1 MFPTVMVTMDLG
13 LCRKG
18 VAVTGAAN
26 GIGTAVF
33 MRLIE
38 LEAFPIGIDIE
49 PMAGSELETKVRE
62 AAIHL
67 GHADRLFTFY
77 QGDASDE
84 ARMTEI
90 FADIART
97 RTDGLYGLVNN
108 AGILGNDTAHGGR
121 TIAAWEKMMRNH
133 AQAAYV
139 ATERAYPLMKEGGA
153 IVNIG
158 SIETVMAAPDVVLYT
173 AAKGAMQ
180 GMTVA
185 YATALAPKGIR
196 VNMVSPGNVNTPRN
210 VAQYEAAAELIR
222 GFEAHA
228 LLGRSVG
235 PEEVADLVLF
245 LLSGR
250 ASAITGQNHV
260 IDCGYTRAL
269 YDPAWSGP
277 APAK

>member
-1 MFPTVMVTMDLG
+1 MDLG
-13 LCRKG
+13 LDNKS
-18 VAVTGAAN
+18 VVVTGAAN
-26 GIGTAVF
+26 GIGTAIF
-33 MRLIE
+33 MRLLE
-38 LEAFPIGIDIE
+38 LGAFPIGIDIE
-49 PMAGSELETKVRE
+49 PIVGSELEKKLKMGCVIE
-62 AAIHL
+62 PE
-67 GHADRLFTFY
+67 GSKLFTFY

-90 FADIART
+90 FSDIART
-97 RTDGLYGLVNN
+97 RADGLYGLVNN
-108 AGILGNDTAHGGR
+108 AGILGNDAAHGGR
-121 TIAAWEKMMRNH
+121 TMAAWEKMMRNH

-139 ATERAYPLMKEGGA
+139 ATEKAYPLMKKEGA

-158 SIETVMAAPDVVLYT
+158 SIETLMAAPDVVLYT
-173 AAKGAMQ
+173 AAKAAMQ

-185 YATALAPKGIR
+185 YATELAPKGIR
-196 VNMVSPGNVNTPRN
+196 VNMVSPGNVNTSRN
-210 VAQYEAAAELIR
+210 VAQYTAAAELIH

-228 LLGRSVG
+228 LLGRSVE

-245 LLSGR
+245 LLSPR

-269 YDPAWSGP
+269 YDPAWSGQ